1 MVNRIVNTLI
11 PIILISALV
20 SCSST
25 KKTTTKRLPGYWQ
38 NQPITVDGYN
48 NDWPSPYPNYD
59 EKAMIGYNVTNDKD
73 NLYITM
79 ETGDLA
85 TQLKILTQGL
95 TVWVDKG
102 GGEDEVMAINYPLPS
117 NDKNLAVVPQN
128 HGPNSRTNLDKMR
141 VELEERAKSALL
153 KANEYSLQGFRAC
166 NLQYPLLAID
176 TCGVVV
182 RMAIDSDNELV
193 WEAKIPFKSFYG
205 RNQIERRDKG
215 KPISI
220 GFELTAIDR
229 PKGQNTGSQGNRNSP
244 RVTGFS
250 PSIGI
255 GGIGGMSMGMS
266 PGRNRLGNSNNSI
279 QDPAANIMEPA
290 YKSSKTWKKCGL
302 AFPNQL

>member
-1 MVNRIVNTLI
+1 MATL
-11 PIILISALV
+11 A

-25 KKTTTKRLPGYWQ
+25 KKSTTKRLPGYWQ

-95 TVWVDKG
+95 TVWIDKS

-117 NDKNLAVVPQN
+117 NDKNLGVVTQN
-128 HGPNSRTNLDKMR
+128 HGPSSRTNLDKIR
-141 VELEERAKSALL
+141 LELEERAKSALL
-153 KANEYSLQGFRAC
+153 KANEYSLQGFKAC

-176 TCGVVV
+176 TCGVTV

-215 KPISI
+215 KPIGI

-229 PKGQNTGSQGNRNSP
+229 PKGQNTGNQSNRSSP
-244 RVTGFS
+244 RMGGFR
-250 PSIGI
+250 PSIGF
-255 GGIGGMSMGMS
+255 GGMGGMGMGVS
-266 PGRNRLGNSNNSI
+266 GGGGRMGNNNSST
-279 QDPAANIMEPA
+279 QDPLANIMEPA
-290 YKSSKTWKKCGL
+290 YKNSKTWKKCGL
-302 AFPNQL
+302 AFPNQP